1 MMNDMTYAIKVY
13 QHQIEALKPLFL
25 KMILD
30 TYIDWSTFE
39 NEDEK
44 ADRLSRLTKES
55 LEDYIKGHELDQ
67 WNNLL
72 QKLNENQ
79 TIQNNFNE

>member
-1 MMNDMTYAIKVY
+1 MSYAIKHY

-25 KMILD
+25 KMIMD
-30 TYIDWSTFE
+30 TYIDWNTFE

-44 ADRLSRLTKES
+44 ADRFSRISKEC
-55 LEDYIKGHELDQ
+55 LDDYIKGHELDH

>member
-30 TYIDWSTFE
+30 TYIDWNTFE
-39 NEDEK
+39 NEDDK
-44 ADRLSRLTKES
+44 ADRFSRMTKES

>member
-1 MMNDMTYAIKVY
+1 MSDINHAIKVY
-13 QHQIEALKPLFL
+13 QHQIETLKPHFL

-30 TYIDWSTFE
+30 TYVDFNTFE
-39 NEDEK
+39 NEDDK
-44 ADRLSRLTKES
+44 ADKFNKMSKES
-55 LEDYIKGHELDQ
+55 LDDYIKGHELDQ

-79 TIQNNFNE
+79 AIQTNFNE

>member
-1 MMNDMTYAIKVY
+1 MNDMTYAIKVY

>member
-1 MMNDMTYAIKVY
+1 MYINYSRR
-13 QHQIEALKPLFL
+13 IETDGGIGDPRK
-25 KMILD
+25 ILD

>member
-1 MMNDMTYAIKVY
+1 
-13 QHQIEALKPLFL
+13 
-25 KMILD
+25 MILD
-30 TYIDWSTFE
+30 TYIDWNTFE
-39 NEDEK
+39 NEDDK
-44 ADRLSRLTKES
+44 ADRFSRMTKES

>member
-1 MMNDMTYAIKVY
+1 MTYAIKVY

-30 TYIDWSTFE
+30 TYIDWNTFE
-39 NEDEK
+39 NEDDK
-44 ADRLSRLTKES
+44 ADRFSRMTKES